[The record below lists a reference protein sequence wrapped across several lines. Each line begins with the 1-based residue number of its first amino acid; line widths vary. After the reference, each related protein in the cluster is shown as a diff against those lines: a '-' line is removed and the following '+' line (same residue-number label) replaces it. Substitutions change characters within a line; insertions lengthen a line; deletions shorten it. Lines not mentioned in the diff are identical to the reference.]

1 MRSLLLVLALLFG
14 SVAPALAAEGGGLLN
29 VSTGLTIWTLLIFGI
44 VFLVLWKAAFPKI
57 LGAVEAREA
66 RLRDLMAQAERDRAA
81 AAALV
86 EQNRAELE
94 QTRARVSEAMAE
106 SRTSGERMRE
116 EMLAETRQ
124 QQEEMLLRA
133 RQDIERE
140 RERALDSLRRDAVEI
155 AMAAAE
161 RVVGRNLT
169 TEDNRRLVQ
178 QFVGEMEGVSRPVVG
193 AVPAGV

>member
-1 MRSLLLVLALLFG
+1 MRALLLVPALLLA
-14 SVAPALAAEGGGLLN
+14 SVAPVRAAEGGGLLN
-29 VSTGLTIWTLLIFGI
+29 VNTGLTFWTLIIFGI
-44 VFLVLWKAAFPKI
+44 VFFVLWRAAFPKI

-66 RLRDLMAQAERDRAA
+66 RLRDLMSQAERDRAE

-86 EQNRAELE
+86 EQNRVELE

-106 SRTSGERMRE
+106 SRTAGERMRE

-133 RQDIERE
+133 SQDIERE
-140 RERALDSLRRDAVEI
+140 RERALDNLRREAVDI

-169 TEDNRRLVQ
+169 SEDNRRLVQ
-178 QFVGEMEGVSRPVVG
+178 QFVGEMDGARRPVG
-193 AVPAGV
+193 AVPVGV